1 MAIWEDLIRSELG
14 ELAIEAK
21 KRLIRQLT
29 ELGRE
34 FLVPQV
40 ADAVS
45 RIITK
50 SLDGVVKAA
59 VTSLE
64 MEDDAARL
72 CSAYLAEVQDQFDE
86 FQAALESYLPL
97 AIAVEVAKK
106 KHGASSSEANE
117 ARRTRAVFLAE
128 CRAETRDIF
137 AAVVGKETGD

>member
-1 MAIWEDLIRSELG
+1 MTIWSDLIQNGLG
-14 ELAIEAK
+14 ELTTEAK
-21 KRLIRQLT
+21 KALIQRLT
-29 ELGRE
+29 ALGKE
-34 FLVPQV
+34 FVVPQV
-40 ADAVS
+40 ADTVS
-45 RIITK
+45 RVFVK

-106 KHGASSSEANE
+106 THGGSSSEANE
-117 ARRTRAVFLAE
+117 ARRQRATFLAE
-128 CRAETRDIF
+128 CRAEVRDIF
-137 AAVVGKETGD
+137 AAVVGKDAGD

>member
-106 KHGASSSEANE
+106 THGGSSSEANE
-117 ARRTRAVFLAE
+117 ARRTRSVFLAE
-128 CRAETRDIF
+128 CRAEVRDIF